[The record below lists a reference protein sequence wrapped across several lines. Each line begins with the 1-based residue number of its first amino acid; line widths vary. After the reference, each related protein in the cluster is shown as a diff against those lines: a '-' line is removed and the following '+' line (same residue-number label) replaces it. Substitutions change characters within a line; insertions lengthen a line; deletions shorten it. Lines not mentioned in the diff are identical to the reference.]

1 MDLILHDQTNLPSV
15 IIAIICEYCV
25 FELDEKVK
33 KLYLNYVNAKMKLP
47 ISKINPS
54 TQLRYLNSNVYP
66 MRIYEQLYINH
77 ISSKHIDFLLKNSH
91 LVINAE
97 HVFENNDQIYTSG
110 SDGIIKDQNERA
122 SIRND
127 T

>member
-1 MDLILHDQTNLPSV
+1 MDSILHDRTNLPSV

-47 ISKINPS
+47 ISKINPN

-77 ISSKHIDFLLKNSH
+77 ITSKHIDFC
-91 LVINAE
+91 
-97 HVFENNDQIYTSG
+97 
-110 SDGIIKDQNERA
+110 
-122 SIRND
+122 
-127 T
+127 